1 MMTGKEL
8 FRIWAPVGKK
18 WVDWVRPVPFVMMG
32 ECSKIYNMTDSVI
45 QAADYIDAKFKNA
58 AVIVDLPGVESVK
71 EGIALAKSGFRP
83 IPVFNGTIEQQG
95 ARATVDNQSVG
106 IALMHGAAELDK
118 LEIEDTASPAFLLD
132 SNRLHRFKMDV
143 TVFDNSWDVYP
154 QDLPSAE
161 YMVAN
166 GIRNVIVV
174 GESLSKDMKKILFE
188 YQKKNIAIFLTNRY
202 EEPKKMTIRKPLRK
216 EKD

>member
-83 IPVFNGTIEQQG
+83 IPVFNGTICVINSALVNNEKLKVLPSPLSLI
-95 ARATVDNQSVG
+95 ATV
-106 IALMHGAAELDK
+106 
-118 LEIEDTASPAFLLD
+118 
-132 SNRLHRFKMDV
+132 
-143 TVFDNSWDVYP
+143 
-154 QDLPSAE
+154 
-161 YMVAN
+161 
-166 GIRNVIVV
+166 
-174 GESLSKDMKKILFE
+174 
-188 YQKKNIAIFLTNRY
+188 
-202 EEPKKMTIRKPLRK
+202 LR
-216 EKD
+216 